1 MKAILFFLSVTVTA
15 AVVLGSQA
23 VDRLTSRADRLDLV
37 VDAATR

>member
-23 VDRLTSRADRLDLV
+23 FGNLTSRAERLDLA

>member
-15 AVVLGSQA
+15 AVVLGKHG
-23 VDRLTSRADRLDLV
+23 VDHLTSRAERLDLA

>member
-15 AVVLGSQA
+15 TVVLGSQA
-23 VDRLTSRADRLDLV
+23 VDHLNSRAERLDLT